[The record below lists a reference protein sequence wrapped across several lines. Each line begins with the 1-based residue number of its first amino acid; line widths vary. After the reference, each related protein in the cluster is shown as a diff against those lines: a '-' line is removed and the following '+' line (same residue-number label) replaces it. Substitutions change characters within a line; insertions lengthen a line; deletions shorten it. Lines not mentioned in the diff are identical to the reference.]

1 VRVFIQHTI
10 GTRKANWNNH
20 ILRRSYILKHC
31 LEGKIEGG
39 IEVKG
44 RRGRR
49 IRKEILDDVKETK
62 RSWKLQEEPLDHTL
76 RRTCFVR
83 VTVGNE

>member
-1 VRVFIQHTI
+1 MELFIQYTI
-10 GTRKANWNNH
+10 EIKKANWNAH
-20 ILRRSYILKHC
+20 ILLRSYILKHGF
-31 LEGKIEGG
+31 EGKIKGG

-49 IRKEILDDVKETK
+49 RRKEILDDFKETK

-76 RRTCFVR
+76 RRTCFGR